1 MFAPLKRL
9 DSKDGV
15 FVQWIQCSVVFMFGL
30 IINVIRGLPQFNLI
44 ASIGEFLYATG
55 NVALVPIV
63 AEMGI
68 GLGMLIWGSVQPY
81 VQSNLVLPSIAYGI
95 LWSIGMTLFI
105 VSNKLLSQTV
115 SFPITVR
122 VSKKD
127 FLSL

>member
-1 MFAPLKRL
+1 ML
-9 DSKDGV
+9 
-15 FVQWIQCSVVFMFGL
+15 
-30 IINVIRGLPQFNLI
+30 
-44 ASIGEFLYATG
+44 T
-55 NVALVPIV
+55 PIV
-63 AEMGI
+63 YVQDTDPLASKNVLDYVFSHFSAVFFFSTFYFI
-68 GLGMLIWGSVQPY
+68 IYTLILKGKPY

-127 FLSL
+127 SYLN

>member
-68 GLGMLIWGSVQPY
+68 GLGMLIWGSVQVHIFRQFSSSP
-81 VQSNLVLPSIAYGI
+81 PFI
-95 LWSIGMTLFI
+95 LLFTL
-105 VSNKLLSQTV
+105 
-115 SFPITVR
+115 
-122 VSKKD
+122 
-127 FLSL
+127 